1 MEDKQKGFLGK
12 VAAISNRLPHPVT
25 IFILLSIIVGILS
38 VIFSKMGVGVEI
50 EAINR
55 STKEVEL
62 QTFFVKNLFDEEGIR
77 WIFESI
83 VENFASFEPLAV
95 VLFFSLFFNFLNE
108 VGLFPAFLKK
118 VMQRI
123 KGKYISIFIAFLG
136 VNSSFAGDNWI
147 CFGNTDCRN
156 SL

>member
-62 QTFFVKNLFDEEGIR
+62 QTFFVKIFLMKKEFDG
-77 WIFESI
+77 
-83 VENFASFEPLAV
+83 
-95 VLFFSLFFNFLNE
+95 FLNQS
-108 VGLFPAFLKK
+108 LKILLLSNLWQSCYFFHCFL
-118 VMQRI
+118 
-123 KGKYISIFIAFLG
+123 IF
-136 VNSSFAGDNWI
+136 
-147 CFGNTDCRN
+147 
-156 SL
+156 

>member
-95 VLFFSLFFNFLNE
+95 VLFFH
-108 VGLFPAFLKK
+108 
-118 VMQRI
+118 
-123 KGKYISIFIAFLG
+123 
-136 VNSSFAGDNWI
+136 
-147 CFGNTDCRN
+147 CF
-156 SL
+156 